1 MAEKEKISIERELAS
16 IAVLSNEKERVER
29 LSKIFEKTL
38 EEGNREEIKKVG
50 EILLRKLDQVIKETI
65 TDTKKELSSASIGAR
80 FILSVTKT
88 LEAEG
93 VAYGIEKAMESM
105 NYLTELIK
113 FEEKISSKNEEEPIV
128 KHTKDA
134 IESTIENVRAEL
146 GFAQENLAIIYYNN
160 RSIANSREFQLL
172 DKIINVAFEN
182 VNYLNDWIKLK
193 DRVEKEV
200 KAEEKQEKLSIRE
213 LFDDLI

>member
-1 MAEKEKISIERELAS
+1 MAEKEKISIERELVS

-38 EEGNREEIKKVG
+38 EEGNREEIKKIG
-50 EILLRKLDQVIKETI
+50 EILLRRLDQAIKETI
-65 TDTKKELSSASIGAR
+65 TDTKEKLNSASLGAE
-80 FILSVTKT
+80 FILSETKT

-93 VAYGIEKAMESM
+93 VAYGIEKAIESM

-113 FEEKISSKNEEEPIV
+113 FKEKISSKSEEESIV

-146 GFAQENLAIIYYNN
+146 GFAQENLVMIYYNN
-160 RSIANSREFQLL
+160 RRMANSREFQLL
-172 DKIINVAFEN
+172 DQTINVAFEN
-182 VNYLNDWIKLK
+182 VNYIKDWIKLK

-200 KAEEKQEKLSIRE
+200 KEEKQEKLSIRE
-213 LFDDLI
+213 LFDELI